1 MTARPGK
8 KSVVAPKV
16 LAARNE
22 FAVPSPD
29 LQTSQAEEGRDW
41 EQEWLC
47 LVCTFH
53 NRALS
58 LTCEVCQETRPIN
71 AQPLAPSAPPASAV
85 AAPEAADSA
94 RSLHWFC
101 AICTYAENDI
111 DRGVCEVCS
120 HPRQAPS
127 ISPPRVAQV
136 ATLPPSQPPPTTQT
150 FASATAV
157 LPSPRPPPP
166 VPSAAARIGPS
177 PHATSHPPPLDN
189 VAVPTPK
196 SSTLHPATPQLQAKK
211 KPGGHSG
218 DSPSD
223 ETACPLCCEE
233 FSLQEKGFLP
243 CSCSYKVLRSLGP
256 TIKSMGGLFCMFLR
270 APCAPMCMCA
280 KDAICRQ
287 VFVCV

>member
-1 MTARPGK
+1 M
-8 KSVVAPKV
+8 V
-16 LAARNE
+16 LAASNE
-22 FAVPSPD
+22 FDASSPD
-29 LQTSQAEEGRDW
+29 SQTLQTEEGRDW

-58 LTCEVCQETRPIN
+58 LTCEVCQETRPMN
-71 AQPLAPSAPPASAV
+71 AQPLAPSVPPASAV
-85 AAPEAADSA
+85 AALEAAHSA

-101 AICTYAENDI
+101 AICTYAENDN

-127 ISPPRVAQV
+127 VSPSRVAQV
-136 ATLPPSQPPPTTQT
+136 ATLPPPQPPPPTQT

-157 LPSPRPPPP
+157 VPSPRPPPP

-177 PHATSHPPPLDN
+177 PHATSLPPPLDN
-189 VAVPTPK
+189 VVMPTPK
-196 SSTLHPATPQLQAKK
+196 SKTLHPAEPQSQPKK
-211 KPGGHSG
+211 KPGGKLG
-218 DSPSD
+218 DTPTD

-256 TIKSMGGLFCMFLR
+256 TIQSTGKLFRMFLY
-270 APCAPMCMCA
+270 APCSPICKCS
-280 KDAICRQ
+280 KDDVCTQ
-287 VFVCV
+287 VFMSV